1 MNDTLFTQI
10 ESSRLIL
17 RRFRDRDLP
26 NFVAYRND
34 PEVARY
40 QSWTSLSEREA
51 RHFIDEMK
59 IAQPGLRGEWFQFA
73 IEHKASHEL
82 IGDCALQVKAE
93 DGRQAEIGY
102 TLARAY
108 HHQGYGREAVATL
121 LEYAFRTLNLH
132 RVFAQADCRNDASV
146 HLLEQLGLR
155 REGHF
160 IQNFWFKG
168 HWIDEYLYA
177 ILQAEWLQR
186 QAKMMPTASDRLTR

>member
-1 MNDTLFTQI
+1 MMETSFTQL

-17 RRFRDRDLP
+17 RHFHDADLP
-26 NFVAYRND
+26 LFVAYRND

-40 QSWTSLSEREA
+40 QSWTAINEREA
-51 RHFIDEMK
+51 RHFINEMK
-59 IAQPGLRGEWFQFA
+59 VAQPGIPGEWFQFA
-73 IEHKASHEL
+73 IEHKAKRCL
-82 IGDCALQVKAE
+82 IGDCAMQVKPE

-108 HHQGYGREAVATL
+108 HQQGYGYEAVSTL

-132 RVFAQADCRNDASV
+132 RVLAQVDCRNNASV
-146 HLLEQLGLR
+146 ALLEKLGLR

-168 HWIDEYLYA
+168 EWADEYVYA
-177 ILQAEWLQR
+177 TLREEWLQR
-186 QAKMMPTASDRLTR
+186 PKNGQR